1 MGVNLYD
8 LQLGSGF
15 LEMTLKQKRN
25 SRPIELHQIKNKQT
39 NKFVLQR
46 TLSRKWKDIPRMGK
60 NLADHM

>member
-46 TLSRKWKDIPRMGK
+46 TLSRK
-60 NLADHM
+60 